1 MTNQKYIA
9 PVVFWHESFYLKL
22 LKATSLFFLV
32 TLFLFSLLLCSS
44 LFAAERVF
52 NDTFSATVLSVYDG
66 DTITVNLNG
75 VPEVFGSK
83 LGVRVYG
90 VDTPEI
96 KGPHKR
102 EAVKARDYVRSVCKV
117 GSTVSLSNIRRDKY
131 FRLDAD
137 IECGGVN
144 VAKELLKRGLGKQ
157 YFGGKK
163 E

>member
-1 MTNQKYIA
+1 MKINSKICMFLA
-9 PVVFWHESFYLKL
+9 IIGFVFAFCRASI
-22 LKATSLFFLV
+22 
-32 TLFLFSLLLCSS
+32 
-44 LFAAERVF
+44 AAERVYS
-52 NDTFSATVLSVYDG
+52 DTFSATVVSIYDG
-66 DTITVNLNG
+66 DTITVDLAG

-96 KGPHKR
+96 KGPYKR
-102 EAVKARDYVRSVCKV
+102 EAIKARDYVRSVCKV
-117 GSTVSLSNIRRDKY
+117 GSTAHLSNIRRDKY

-144 VAKELLKRGLGKQ
+144 VGQELLKRKMGKL

-163 E
+163 I